1 MRPQTFK
8 LPTWAKKALHLG
20 TRVTQWVGTPQLL
33 VVSIILGITLGILY
47 PEFSKSIEFIGRI
60 YVDLL
65 KLCVLPILFSAICIS
80 TAQLITVPDSRKLIV
95 KLVAV
100 LLATQF
106 MAGAIALCV
115 GLIFQPGAGINEQ
128 TLASLGGQ
136 INVSGINY
144 EVALNSPPKIDTE
157 NPFINLIAST
167 VPSNIFEALSE
178 SRSLQ
183 VVFFSILFGLALGLL
198 KNSSK
203 GRVLLALE
211 EVYGSFR
218 MIIKWLTAILPL
230 GLFSLIAAQIAKTGF
245 VTIVLMGKFVIVASV
260 TLIVIYGVN
269 IVMLWVRSGK
279 SLRTVLKANKEYS
292 MITMATSNSSAGMPS
307 AIYGLTETLKFD
319 SQVVNAVLPI
329 SIIAFRYGVVTYF
342 TLVTVFAAQ
351 LYGVRIGFNEGI
363 LIIIGSM
370 FAAVASSGSA
380 GVATLPALEIVFKPI
395 ALPLDSVLVLL
406 IAIDPMLNPLRATTN
421 ISAAMVGSS
430 LIAPRR
436 DQDDAIGDY
445 PCQSQPL

>member
-1 MRPQTFK
+1 MLIPDSFVKKITRFVK
-8 LPTWAKKALHLG
+8 LISAPHL
-20 TRVTQWVGTPQLL
+20 LFL
-33 VVSIILGITLGILY
+33 SIILGVSLGLLA

-80 TAQLITVPDSRKLIV
+80 TAQLINVPDSRKLIL
-95 KLVAV
+95 KLTGV

-106 MAGAIALCV
+106 MAGSLALLA

-128 TLASLGGQ
+128 TMASLGGQ

-144 EVALNSPPKIDTE
+144 EVALNSPPKIEAE
-157 NPFINLIAST
+157 NAFINLISST

-183 VVFFSILFGLALGLL
+183 VVFFSILFGISLGLM
-198 KNSSK
+198 KSTSTS
-203 GRVLLALE
+203 RLLMGLE
-211 EVYGSFR
+211 EVYTSFR
-218 MIIKWLTAILPL
+218 MIIKWLTAVLPL

-245 VTIVLMGKFVIVASV
+245 ATIVLMGKFVIITSV
-260 TLIVIYGVN
+260 TLVLIYVAN
-269 IVMLWVRSGK
+269 LVMLWARSGK
-279 SLRTVLKANKEYS
+279 PFMTVLKSSKEYS

-307 AIYGLTETLKFD
+307 AIYALTETLKFD
-319 SQVVNAVLPI
+319 TQIVNAVLPI

-342 TLVTVFAAQ
+342 TLVAVFAAQ
-351 LYGVRIGFNEGI
+351 LYGMTIGLNEGL

-380 GVATLPALEIVFKPI
+380 GVATLPALEIVFKPL

-406 IAIDPMLNPLRATTN
+406 IAIDPVLNPLRATTN
-421 ISAAMVGSS
+421 ISASMVGSS
-430 LIAPRR
+430 FIAPRHDR
-436 DQDDAIGDY
+436 GDG
-445 PCQSQPL
+445 QPLMPRTQTLKNPIPET

>member
-1 MRPQTFK
+1 MILSSFSKQ
-8 LPTWAKKALHLG
+8 A
-20 TRVTQWVGTPQLL
+20 TRLSKFIGTPYLL
-33 VVSIILGITLGILY
+33 IASIILGITLGTFY
-47 PEFSKSIEFIGRI
+47 PDFSKSIDFIGHI
-60 YVDLL
+60 YIDLL

-80 TAQLITVPDSRKLIV
+80 TAQLITVPDSRKLIF
-95 KLVAV
+95 KLVIV
-100 LLATQF
+100 LLSTQF
-106 MAGAIALCV
+106 MAGTIALFV
-115 GLIFQPGAGINEQ
+115 GLIFQPGAGINEK

-144 EVALNSPPKIDTE
+144 EVTLNSPTKIDTE
-157 NPFINLIAST
+157 NPVLSLISST
-167 VPSNIFEALSE
+167 VPSNIFESLSE

-183 VVFFSILFGLALGLL
+183 VVFFSILFGVALGLL
-198 KNSSK
+198 KSTSK
-203 GRVLLALE
+203 SRVLLALE
-211 EVYGSFR
+211 EIYSSFR
-218 MIIKWLTAILPL
+218 MIIKWLTTILPL
-230 GLFSLIAAQIAKTGF
+230 GLFSLIASQIAKTGF
-245 VTIVLMGKFVIVASV
+245 VTIVLMGKFVIVSAV
-260 TLIVIYGVN
+260 TLITIYVLN
-269 IVMLWVRSGK
+269 IVLLWIRSGE
-279 SLRTVLKANKEYS
+279 SLRTVLLSSKEYS

-319 SQVVNAVLPI
+319 PQIINAVLPI

-351 LYGVRIGFNEGI
+351 LYGVTIGFNEGI
-363 LIIIGSM
+363 LIIVGSM

-430 LIAPRR
+430 LIAPLR
-436 DQDDAIGDY
+436 DPKNERIDNPISSPYQ
-445 PCQSQPL
+445 Q

>member
-1 MRPQTFK
+1 MVMNIFLKQSKK
-8 LPTWAKKALHLG
+8 LTKII
-20 TRVTQWVGTPQLL
+20 GTPQLL
-33 VVSIILGITLGILY
+33 IFSILLGIALGILT
-47 PEFSKSIEFIGRI
+47 PNFAKSIDFIGRI

-80 TAQLITVPDSRKLIV
+80 TAQLINIPDSRKLIL
-95 KLVAV
+95 KLVIV
-100 LLATQF
+100 LLSTQF
-106 MAGAIALCV
+106 LAGAVALAV

-136 INVSGINY
+136 INQSGINY
-144 EVALNSPPKIDTE
+144 EVALNSSPKIDTE
-157 NPFINLIAST
+157 NPFLNLITST
-167 VPSNIFEALSE
+167 VPSNIFESLSE

-183 VVFFSILFGLALGLL
+183 VVFFSILFGVALGLM
-198 KNSSK
+198 KTSSTS
-203 GRVLLALE
+203 RILLALE
-211 EVYGSFR
+211 EVYSSFR
-218 MIIKWLTAILPL
+218 MIIKWFTTILPI

-245 VTIVLMGKFVIVASV
+245 VTIVLMGKFVMVSSI
-260 TLIVIYGVN
+260 TLILIYVLN
-269 IVMLWVRSGK
+269 ILMLWVRSGQ
-279 SLRTVLKANKEYS
+279 SLVTVLKSSKEYS

-319 SQVVNAVLPI
+319 TQIVNAVLPI

-342 TLVTVFAAQ
+342 TLVAVFAAQ
-351 LYGVRIGFNEGI
+351 LYNVTIGVNEGL
-363 LIIIGSM
+363 LIIVGSM
-370 FAAVASSGSA
+370 FAALASSGSA

-406 IAIDPMLNPLRATTN
+406 IAIDPVLNPLRATTN

-436 DQDDAIGDY
+436 DRDDN
-445 PCQSQPL
+445 PPLTLRNPGMAGPLPEA

>member
-1 MRPQTFK
+1 MLIPVT
-8 LPTWAKKALHLG
+8 LSKKISQFVKKISA
-20 TRVTQWVGTPQLL
+20 PYFLL
-33 VVSIILGITLGILY
+33 ISITLGIGLGMLA

-80 TAQLITVPDSRKLIV
+80 TAQLINIPDSRKLIF
-95 KLVAV
+95 KLTFT

-106 MAGAIALCV
+106 LVGALALAAGLV
-115 GLIFQPGAGINEQ
+115 FQPGGGINEQ

-144 EVALNSPPKIDTE
+144 EIALNSPPKVDTE
-157 NPFINLIAST
+157 NPFLNLISST
-167 VPSNIFEALSE
+167 IPSNIFEALSE

-183 VVFFSILFGLALGLL
+183 VVFFSILFGVSLGLM
-198 KNSSK
+198 KASSSN
-203 GRVLLALE
+203 RILLALE
-211 EVYGSFR
+211 EVYTSFR

-230 GLFSLIAAQIAKTGF
+230 GLFSLISAQIAKTGF
-245 VTIVLMGKFVIVASV
+245 ATIALMGKFVIITSV
-260 TLIVIYGVN
+260 TLILIYIVN
-269 IVMLWVRSGK
+269 LVMLWVRSGQ
-279 SLRTVLKANKEYS
+279 SFRTVLKSSREYS

-307 AIYGLTETLKFD
+307 AIYALTEKLKFD
-319 SQVVNAVLPI
+319 AQVVNAVLPI

-351 LYGVRIGFNEGI
+351 LYSVPIGFNEGL

-370 FAAVASSGSA
+370 FGAVASSGSA
-380 GVATLPALEIVFKPI
+380 GVATLPALEIVFKPL

-406 IAIDPMLNPLRATTN
+406 IAIDPVLNPLRATTN
-421 ISAAMVGSS
+421 ISASMVGSS
-430 LIAPRR
+430 FIAPRCDVER
-436 DQDDAIGDY
+436 SVLLETPEPMPEG
-445 PCQSQPL
+445 

>member
-1 MRPQTFK
+1 MFMKVFFK
-8 LPTWAKKALHLG
+8 QSKKL
-20 TRVTQWVGTPQLL
+20 TKIIGTPQLL
-33 VVSIILGITLGILY
+33 IFSILLGIALGILT
-47 PEFSKSIEFIGRI
+47 PDFAKSIDFIGRI

-80 TAQLITVPDSRKLIV
+80 TAQLINIPDSRKLIL
-95 KLVAV
+95 KLVIV
-100 LLATQF
+100 LLSTQF
-106 MAGAIALCV
+106 LAGAIALCV

-136 INVSGINY
+136 INQSGINY
-144 EVALNSPPKIDTE
+144 EVALNSSPKIDTE
-157 NPFINLIAST
+157 NPFLNLLAST
-167 VPSNIFEALSE
+167 VPSNIFESLSE

-183 VVFFSILFGLALGLL
+183 VVFFSILFGVALGLM
-198 KNSSK
+198 KTSSK
-203 GRVLLALE
+203 SRILLALE
-211 EVYGSFR
+211 EVYTSFR
-218 MIIKWLTAILPL
+218 MIIKWFTTILPI

-245 VTIVLMGKFVIVASV
+245 VTILLMGKFVMVSSM
-260 TLIVIYGVN
+260 TLILIYVLN
-269 IVMLWVRSGK
+269 ILMLWVRSGQ
-279 SLRTVLKANKEYS
+279 SLVTVLKSSKEYS

-319 SQVVNAVLPI
+319 TQIVNAVLPI

-351 LYGVRIGFNEGI
+351 LYNVNIGVNEGI
-363 LIIIGSM
+363 LIIVGSM
-370 FAAVASSGSA
+370 FAALASSGSA

-406 IAIDPMLNPLRATTN
+406 IAIDPVLNPLRATTN

-436 DQDDAIGDY
+436 DRDDDR
-445 PCQSQPL
+445 PLTLRNPGMADPLPEA

>member
-1 MRPQTFK
+1 MFMKVFFK
-8 LPTWAKKALHLG
+8 QSKKL
-20 TRVTQWVGTPQLL
+20 TKIIGTPQLL
-33 VVSIILGITLGILY
+33 IFSILLGIALGILT
-47 PEFSKSIEFIGRI
+47 PDFAKSIDFIGRI

-80 TAQLITVPDSRKLIV
+80 TAQLINIPDSRKLIL
-95 KLVAV
+95 KLVIV
-100 LLATQF
+100 LLSTQF
-106 MAGAIALCV
+106 LAGAIALCV

-136 INVSGINY
+136 INQSGINY
-144 EVALNSPPKIDTE
+144 EVALNSSPKIDTE
-157 NPFINLIAST
+157 NPFLNLLAST
-167 VPSNIFEALSE
+167 VPSNIFESLSE

-183 VVFFSILFGLALGLL
+183 VVFFSILFGVALGLM
-198 KNSSK
+198 KTSSK
-203 GRVLLALE
+203 SRILLALE
-211 EVYGSFR
+211 EVYTSFR
-218 MIIKWLTAILPL
+218 MIIKWFTTILPI

-245 VTIVLMGKFVIVASV
+245 VTILLMGKFVMVASM
-260 TLIVIYGVN
+260 TLILIYVLN
-269 IVMLWVRSGK
+269 ILMLWVRSGQ
-279 SLRTVLKANKEYS
+279 SLVTVLKSSKEYS

-319 SQVVNAVLPI
+319 TQIVNAVLPI

-351 LYGVRIGFNEGI
+351 LYNVNIGVNEGI
-363 LIIIGSM
+363 LIIVGSM
-370 FAAVASSGSA
+370 FAALASSGSA

-406 IAIDPMLNPLRATTN
+406 IAIDPVLNPLRATTN

-436 DQDDAIGDY
+436 DRDDDR
-445 PCQSQPL
+445 PLTLRNPGMADPLPEA

>member
-1 MRPQTFK
+1 MFMKNFLKQSKK
-8 LPTWAKKALHLG
+8 LTKII
-20 TRVTQWVGTPQLL
+20 GTPQLL
-33 VVSIILGITLGILY
+33 IFSILLGIALGILT
-47 PEFSKSIEFIGRI
+47 PNFAKSIDFIGRI

-80 TAQLITVPDSRKLIV
+80 TAQLINIPDSRKLIL
-95 KLVAV
+95 KLVIV
-100 LLATQF
+100 LLSTQF
-106 MAGAIALCV
+106 LAGAVALSV

-136 INVSGINY
+136 INQSGINY
-144 EVALNSPPKIDTE
+144 EVALNSSPKIDTE
-157 NPFINLIAST
+157 NPFLNLLTST
-167 VPSNIFEALSE
+167 VPSNIFESLSE
-178 SRSLQ
+178 NRSLQ
-183 VVFFSILFGLALGLL
+183 VVFFSILFGVALGLI
-198 KNSSK
+198 KTSSTS
-203 GRVLLALE
+203 RILLALE
-211 EVYGSFR
+211 EVYSSFR
-218 MIIKWLTAILPL
+218 MIIKWFTTILPI

-245 VTIVLMGKFVIVASV
+245 VTIVLMGKFVMVSSI
-260 TLIVIYGVN
+260 TLILIYVLN
-269 IVMLWVRSGK
+269 ILMLWVRSGQ
-279 SLRTVLKANKEYS
+279 SLVTVLKSSKEYS

-319 SQVVNAVLPI
+319 TQIVNAVLPI

-351 LYGVRIGFNEGI
+351 LYNVTIGVNEGL
-363 LIIIGSM
+363 LIIVGSM
-370 FAAVASSGSA
+370 FAALASSGSA

-406 IAIDPMLNPLRATTN
+406 IAIDPVLNPLRATTN

-436 DQDDAIGDY
+436 DRDDN
-445 PCQSQPL
+445 PPLTSRNPGMADPLPEA

>member
-1 MRPQTFK
+1 MLIPET
-8 LPTWAKKALHLG
+8 LAKKVSQFVKKVSA
-20 TRVTQWVGTPQLL
+20 PYLL
-33 VVSIILGITLGILY
+33 LLSIILGITLGTMA
-47 PEFSKSIEFIGRI
+47 PDFSKNIEFIGRI

-80 TAQLITVPDSRKLIV
+80 TAQLINIPNSRKLIF
-95 KLVAV
+95 KLIFT

-106 MAGAIALCV
+106 LAGALALLA
-115 GLIFQPGAGINEQ
+115 GLVFQPGAGISEQ

-144 EVALNSPPKIDTE
+144 EIALNSPPKPDTE
-157 NPFINLIAST
+157 NAFLNLISST

-183 VVFFSILFGLALGLL
+183 VVFFSILFGVSLGLMRG
-198 KNSSK
+198 SSTN
-203 GRVLLALE
+203 RILLALE
-211 EVYGSFR
+211 EVYTSFR

-230 GLFSLIAAQIAKTGF
+230 GLFSLISAQIAKTGF
-245 VTIVLMGKFVIVASV
+245 ATIVLMGKFVIITSI
-260 TLIVIYGVN
+260 TLVLIYIVN
-269 IVMLWVRSGK
+269 LVMLWVRSGQ
-279 SLRTVLKANKEYS
+279 SFRTVLKSSREYS

-307 AIYGLTETLKFD
+307 AIYALTEKLKFD
-319 SQVVNAVLPI
+319 TQIVNAVLPI

-351 LYGVRIGFNEGI
+351 LYGVHIGFNEGL

-370 FAAVASSGSA
+370 FGAVASSGSA
-380 GVATLPALEIVFKPI
+380 GVATLPALEIVFKPL

-406 IAIDPMLNPLRATTN
+406 IAIDPVLNPLRATTN
-421 ISAAMVGSS
+421 ISASMVGSS
-430 LIAPRR
+430 FIAPRR
-436 DQDDAIGDY
+436 DTDQSVLVRNSEAIPEG
-445 PCQSQPL
+445 

>member
-1 MRPQTFK
+1 MILSSFSKQAAK
-8 LPTWAKKALHLG
+8 LSKL
-20 TRVTQWVGTPQLL
+20 VGTPYLL
-33 VVSIILGITLGILY
+33 IASIILGVALGTLY
-47 PEFSKSIEFIGRI
+47 PDFSKSIEFIGRI

-80 TAQLITVPDSRKLIV
+80 TAQLITVPDSRKLIL
-95 KLVAV
+95 KLLVV
-100 LLATQF
+100 LLSTQF
-106 MAGAIALCV
+106 MAGTIALFV
-115 GLIFQPGAGINEQ
+115 GLLFQPGAGINEK

-144 EVALNSPPKIDTE
+144 EVTLNSPTKIDTE
-157 NPFINLIAST
+157 NPVLSLISST

-183 VVFFSILFGLALGLL
+183 VVFFSILFGVALGLL
-198 KNSSK
+198 KSTSK
-203 GRVLLALE
+203 SRVLLALE
-211 EVYGSFR
+211 EVYSSFR
-218 MIIKWLTAILPL
+218 MIIKWLTTILPL

-245 VTIVLMGKFVIVASV
+245 VTIVLMGKFVMVTAV
-260 TLIVIYGVN
+260 TLIAIYILN
-269 IVMLWVRSGK
+269 IVLLWIRSGE
-279 SLRTVLKANKEYS
+279 SLKTVLLSSKEYS

-319 SQVVNAVLPI
+319 PQIINAVLPI

-351 LYGVRIGFNEGI
+351 LYGVTIGFNEGI
-363 LIIIGSM
+363 LIIVGSM

-430 LIAPRR
+430 WIAPLR
-436 DQDDAIGDY
+436 DRKTAPIESH
-445 PCQSQPL
+445 P

>member
-1 MRPQTFK
+1 MLISSFSKQATK
-8 LPTWAKKALHLG
+8 LSKL
-20 TRVTQWVGTPQLL
+20 VGTPYLL
-33 VVSIILGITLGILY
+33 IASIILGVALGTLY
-47 PEFSKSIEFIGRI
+47 PDFSKSIEFIGRI

-80 TAQLITVPDSRKLIV
+80 TAQLITVPDSRKLIL
-95 KLVAV
+95 KLVVV
-100 LLATQF
+100 LLSTQF
-106 MAGAIALCV
+106 MAGTIALFV
-115 GLIFQPGAGINEQ
+115 GLIFQPGAGISEK

-144 EVALNSPPKIDTE
+144 EVNLNSPTKIDTE
-157 NPFINLIAST
+157 NPVLSLISST

-183 VVFFSILFGLALGLL
+183 VVFFSILFGVALGLL
-198 KNSSK
+198 KSTSK
-203 GRVLLALE
+203 SRVLLALE
-211 EVYGSFR
+211 EIYSSFR

-245 VTIVLMGKFVIVASV
+245 VTIVLMGKFVMVTAV
-260 TLIVIYGVN
+260 TLIAIYILN
-269 IVMLWVRSGK
+269 IVLLWIRSGE
-279 SLRTVLKANKEYS
+279 SLRTVLLSSKEYS

-319 SQVVNAVLPI
+319 PQIINAVLPI

-351 LYGVRIGFNEGI
+351 LYGVTIGFNEGI
-363 LIIIGSM
+363 LIIVGSM

-430 LIAPRR
+430 LIAPLR
-436 DQDDAIGDY
+436 DRKTAPIESH
-445 PCQSQPL
+445 P

>member
-1 MRPQTFK
+1 MILSSFSKQAAK
-8 LPTWAKKALHLG
+8 LSKL
-20 TRVTQWVGTPQLL
+20 VGTPYLL
-33 VVSIILGITLGILY
+33 IASIILGVALGTLY
-47 PEFSKSIEFIGRI
+47 PDFSKSIEFIGRI

-80 TAQLITVPDSRKLIV
+80 TAQLITVPDSRKLIL
-95 KLVAV
+95 KLLMV
-100 LLATQF
+100 LLSTQF
-106 MAGAIALCV
+106 MAGTIALFV
-115 GLIFQPGAGINEQ
+115 GLLFQPGAGINEK

-144 EVALNSPPKIDTE
+144 EVTLNSPTKIDTE
-157 NPFINLIAST
+157 NPVLSLISST

-183 VVFFSILFGLALGLL
+183 VVFFSILFGVALGLL
-198 KNSSK
+198 KSTSK
-203 GRVLLALE
+203 SRVLLALE
-211 EVYGSFR
+211 EVYSSFR
-218 MIIKWLTAILPL
+218 MIIKWLTTILPL

-245 VTIVLMGKFVIVASV
+245 VTIVLMGKFVMVTAV
-260 TLIVIYGVN
+260 TLIAIYILN
-269 IVMLWVRSGK
+269 IVLLWIRSGE
-279 SLRTVLKANKEYS
+279 SLKTVLLSSKEYS

-319 SQVVNAVLPI
+319 PQIINAVLPI

-351 LYGVRIGFNEGI
+351 LYGVTIGFNEGI
-363 LIIIGSM
+363 LIIVGSM

-430 LIAPRR
+430 WIAPLR
-436 DQDDAIGDY
+436 DRKTAPIESH
-445 PCQSQPL
+445 P

>member
-1 MRPQTFK
+1 MTLSSFSKQATK
-8 LPTWAKKALHLG
+8 LSKL
-20 TRVTQWVGTPQLL
+20 VGTPYLL
-33 VVSIILGITLGILY
+33 IASIILGVALGTLY
-47 PEFSKSIEFIGRI
+47 PDFSKSIEFIGRI

-80 TAQLITVPDSRKLIV
+80 TAQLITVPDSRKLIF
-95 KLVAV
+95 KLVVV
-100 LLATQF
+100 LLSTQF
-106 MAGAIALCV
+106 MAGTIALFV
-115 GLIFQPGAGINEQ
+115 GLLFQPGAGINEK

-144 EVALNSPPKIDTE
+144 EVNLNSPTKIDTE
-157 NPFINLIAST
+157 NPVLSLISST

-183 VVFFSILFGLALGLL
+183 VVFFSILFGVALGLL
-198 KNSSK
+198 KSTSK
-203 GRVLLALE
+203 SRVLLALE
-211 EVYGSFR
+211 EVYSSFR

-245 VTIVLMGKFVIVASV
+245 VTIVLMGKFVMVTAV
-260 TLIVIYGVN
+260 TLIAIYILN
-269 IVMLWVRSGK
+269 IVLLWIRSGE
-279 SLRTVLKANKEYS
+279 SLKTVLLSSKEYS

-319 SQVVNAVLPI
+319 PQIINAVLPI

-351 LYGVRIGFNEGI
+351 LYGVTIGFNEGI
-363 LIIIGSM
+363 LIIVGSM
-370 FAAVASSGSA
+370 FAAIASSGSA

-430 LIAPRR
+430 LIAPLHDRKT
-436 DQDDAIGDY
+436 APIESH
-445 PCQSQPL
+445 P